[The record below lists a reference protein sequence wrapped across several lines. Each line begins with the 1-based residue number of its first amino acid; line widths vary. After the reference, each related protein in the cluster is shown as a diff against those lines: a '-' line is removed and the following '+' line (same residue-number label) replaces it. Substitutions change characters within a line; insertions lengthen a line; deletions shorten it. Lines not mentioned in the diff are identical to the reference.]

1 MRLDTYLHDSAQRH
15 PDRLALVC
23 GERRASYGELETAA
37 NALAHALRGLG
48 LARQQRVA
56 IQLDNSVEAVQA
68 LFGTLKAAGVFVLVN
83 PQVKGDKLAFV
94 LKDCGVRVLVTDAR
108 HYAAAA
114 PELSACPE
122 LEHVILA
129 GDATA
134 AQPAGCELHH
144 LAELPQGQPP
154 TSPPNPSISLDLAA
168 LIYTSGTT
176 GQPKGVMLS
185 HANMR
190 AATQSITH
198 YLGNT
203 ADDVILS
210 SLPLAFGYGLS
221 QVLTAFSVGARVV
234 LEKQFLYPY
243 RYIELIKNE
252 RVTGLPIVSTITA
265 LLLGLTELDTNDFE
279 SVRYVTSAAQ
289 PLPERHIRRLREL
302 MPGARIFSMYGQTE
316 CARVSYLPPELID
329 AKPASVGIAIP
340 DTEAWIEDEAGRVVT
355 TPHTPGELVVRGPH
369 VMLGYWNRPEDTA

>member
-122 LEHVILA
+122 LEQVILA

-144 LAELPQGQPP
+144 SAGVLALYLWDRSRRRVTVP
-154 TSPPNPSISLDLAA
+154 TLRFWTAA
-168 LIYTSGTT
+168 
-176 GQPKGVMLS
+176 Q
-185 HANMR
+185 R
-190 AATQSITH
+190 AA
-198 YLGNT
+198 
-203 ADDVILS
+203 
-210 SLPLAFGYGLS
+210 
-221 QVLTAFSVGARVV
+221 
-234 LEKQFLYPY
+234 E
-243 RYIELIKNE
+243 IKH
-252 RVTGLPIVSTITA
+252 R
-265 LLLGLTELDTNDFE
+265 
-279 SVRYVTSAAQ
+279 
-289 PLPERHIRRLREL
+289 RRL
-302 MPGARIFSMYGQTE
+302 QQ
-316 CARVSYLPPELID
+316 
-329 AKPASVGIAIP
+329 
-340 DTEAWIEDEAGRVVT
+340 
-355 TPHTPGELVVRGPH
+355 
-369 VMLGYWNRPEDTA
+369 